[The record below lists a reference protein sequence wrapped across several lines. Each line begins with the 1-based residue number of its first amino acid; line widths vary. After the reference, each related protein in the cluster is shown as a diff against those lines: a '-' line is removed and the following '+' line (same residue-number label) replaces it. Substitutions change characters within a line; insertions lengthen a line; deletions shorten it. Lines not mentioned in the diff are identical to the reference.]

1 MEIISVSK
9 EPVWLTYVGV
19 FFSILGLSGF
29 TPFKFDGWS
38 VFAIGLHV
46 LLALGVLLLLL
57 GSQKIGWRLSLEGN
71 VLYYQKFSLYS
82 SWKKRR
88 SAEFSLATQKI
99 NSAKLEGSVLRITYE
114 PGREL
119 KFNTNGLNSFS
130 QKKMRDLMN
139 ELNQ

>member
-9 EPVWLTYVGV
+9 EPLWLKYVGA
-19 FFSILGLSGF
+19 FLSILGLSGF

-38 VFAIGLHV
+38 VFAKGLFV
-46 LLALGVLLLLL
+46 LLALGVLLLLR
-57 GSQKIGWRLSLEGN
+57 GTQRIGWRLSLEGN

-99 NSAKLEGSVLRITYE
+99 KSAKLEGLVLRITYE

-119 KFNTNGLNSFS
+119 KFNANGLNSFS
-130 QKKMRDLMN
+130 QKKLRDLIN
-139 ELNQ
+139 ELNL